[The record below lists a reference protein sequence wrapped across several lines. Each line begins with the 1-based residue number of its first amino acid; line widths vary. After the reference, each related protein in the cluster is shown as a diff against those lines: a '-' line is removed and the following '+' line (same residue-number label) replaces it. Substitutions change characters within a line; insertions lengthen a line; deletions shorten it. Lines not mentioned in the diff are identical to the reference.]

1 MTNEELKDFSALL
14 KTEREAKKI
23 TLKEIA
29 DSSKINIKFLEAI
42 ESGDFEVMPEV
53 YIRAFLK
60 TYAKYVGLNPD
71 KVINDF
77 DLAKRNKFGKT
88 AETSTVSAV
97 EKSAR
102 KSESEFTEEKEEEE
116 KKKGILLFSAIA
128 AIVLIA
134 LAILFF
140 FPEEEEKPPEETS
153 FEEILKE
160 KNVEAQNAVPVA
172 EEKNAERKNPIEVRI
187 DAEGQCWIGVRAD
200 ADTSSSQFMLT
211 KGNKKLFTANDSM
224 RIVFGMPSSVKVLF
238 NGKEIN
244 VVKKRGEISE
254 VKFYKTEVKISIIKA
269 SK

>member
-88 AETSTVSAV
+88 AETPTVSAV
-97 EKSAR
+97 EKGAR
-102 KSESEFTEEKEEEE
+102 KSESEFTEEKEE

-140 FPEEEEKPPEETS
+140 LPEEEENPPEETS

-160 KNVEAQNAVPVA
+160 KNVETQNAVPVA

-224 RIVFGMPSSVKVLF
+224 RIVFGKPSSVKVLF